1 MALHSV
7 TEAATLAGVTRRTIY
22 RYLKQGKLSA
32 AVSNDDKTVI
42 ETSELLRVFGALTQP
57 EATEVATRSHE
68 NEVTDVTLLLAEIRD
83 MKGEIASLRQT
94 IDELRETLLLP
105 PPAAEPAP
113 ESEQKLTWFERIT
126 GRRRKKAD

>member
-32 AVSNDDKTVI
+32 TVSSDDRTVI

-57 EATEVATRSHE
+57 EVTEVTAGSHE
-68 NEVTDVTLLLAEIRD
+68 NKEAGVALLLAEIRD
-83 MKGEIASLRQT
+83 MKGEIASLKQT
-94 IDELRETLLLP
+94 VEELRETMLLP